1 MPDDRE
7 SADSGSGNI
16 SLTRMERMAT
26 EVNQMFAREAIRRF
40 GRVGRDP
47 QRITVML
54 ALLRELWEKNP
65 DMRFGQL
72 IGNIYRW
79 ETSGSGIEATG
90 LMNIEDD
97 EFQKRMTAWH

>member
-1 MPDDRE
+1 MSP
-7 SADSGSGNI
+7 SKSGSDN
-16 SLTRMERMAT
+16 SSETRLETMAN
-26 EVNQMFAREAIRRF
+26 EVNQMFAAAALKRF

-47 QRITVML
+47 QRIEIML
-54 ALLRELWEKNP
+54 MLLKELWEKNP

-79 ETSGSGIEATG
+79 ETPGTGIEQTG

-97 EFQKRMTAWH
+97 EFQKRMTGWH